1 MRQKNQQGPA
11 RLRNAALYLLLV
23 LVWDCGRETPPA
35 NESIADIDPDAE
47 RVENVEILYSD
58 SSIVRVRI
66 KGPVMLRYAGYENP
80 RQEFPKGIAVE
91 FFDAGG
97 QVTSILTAAY
107 AVRYESKGLT
117 ILQREV
123 FWKSKDRQTLDTPE
137 LTWDERQQLVFTN
150 KFAVV
155 TTAAD
160 TVYSHGFEA
169 TQSFKNIK
177 LNGIDGTMLVEER
190 TLSGKPPGN

>member
-1 MRQKNQQGPA
+1 MWQERQQT
-11 RLRNAALYLLLV
+11 RLRLHYAALILMMIMVSY
-23 LVWDCGRETPPA
+23 CGREAPPPD
-35 NESIADIDPDAE
+35 ESIADIDPDAE

-58 SSIVRVRI
+58 SAVVRVRI
-66 KGPVMLRYAGYENP
+66 KGPLMLRYTGYENP
-80 RQEFPKGIAVE
+80 RQEFPRGIAVE
-91 FFDAGG
+91 FFDANG

-117 ILQREV
+117 VLQREV
-123 FWKSKDRQTLDTPE
+123 FWKSKDLQTLDTPE
-137 LTWDERQQLVFTN
+137 LTWDERQQLVYSN

-160 TVYSHGFEA
+160 TVYSHGFDA

-190 TLSGKPPGN
+190 PLSGNPSGN